1 MCSVWDGLLVCE
13 DCHLLERNNLSTDDV
28 DTTLLCF
35 LYTVSG
41 MLMSVGRMLSA
52 LSHEVEHLENLVTAD
67 GAVDVDVADATE
79 EGEAD
84 VGT

>member
-1 MCSVWDGLLVCE
+1 MCSVWGGLLVCE
-13 DCHLLERNNLSTDDV
+13 DCHLLEKNILSADDV

-35 LYTVSG
+35 FYTVSG
-41 MLMSVGRMLSA
+41 MLMSVRPSA
-52 LSHEVEHLENLVTAD
+52 LSHEVEHLEDFVAAD
-67 GAVDVDVADATE
+67 GSVDVDVADATE